1 MDFVVGIGQS
11 LQVDGEFVSWL
22 RVGDKSLNGNERNV
36 LLRNRG
42 GATPDLV
49 ETGYLANVD
58 RLEDSRGLGVIDID
72 HDGDL
77 DIVVQGVEKPSVLLV
92 NQGTPHNYLEV
103 RLKGIKNRSGVGARI
118 EARVGSRLLLREVS
132 GTGGFISGRS
142 LLSHFG
148 LGQATSVDELIV
160 YWPNGTRTTLQD
172 VPANQ
177 LLWVEEVPDA
187 ETDLPSTVTTTISSR
202 S

>member
-42 GATPDLV
+42 GETPDFV
-49 ETGYLANVD
+49 GAGYVAGVD
-58 RLEDSRGLGVIDID
+58 RLEDTRGLGVIDID
-72 HDGDL
+72 LDGDL

-92 NQGTPHNYLEV
+92 NQGTPNNYLEV
-103 RLKGIKNRSGVGARI
+103 RLKGVKNRSGVGARI
-118 EARVGSRLLLREVS
+118 EARVGSRLIMREVTS
-132 GTGGFISGRS
+132 TGGFISGRS
-142 LLSHFG
+142 LMSHFG
-148 LGQATSVDELIV
+148 LRDATRVDELIV
-160 YWPNGTRTTLQD
+160 YWPSGTRTTLHN

-177 LLWVEEVPDA
+177 LLWIEEVADGGAGQDPN
-187 ETDLPSTVTTTISSR
+187 S
-202 S
+202 

>member
-42 GATPDLV
+42 GRIPDLV
-49 ETGYLANVD
+49 ETGYVAGVD
-58 RLEDSRGLGVIDID
+58 RIEDSRGIGVIDID
-72 HDGDL
+72 QDGDL
-77 DIVVQGVEKPSVLLV
+77 DLVVQGVEKPSVLLV

-103 RLKGIKNRSGVGARI
+103 RLKGIRNRSGVGARI
-118 EARVGSRLLLREVS
+118 EARVGSKLLMREVS
-132 GTGGFISGRS
+132 STGGFISGRS

-148 LGQATSVDELIV
+148 LGTATIVDELIV
-160 YWPNGTRTTLQD
+160 YWPSGTRTTLQD

-177 LLWVEEVPDA
+177 LLWIEEMPDA
-187 ETDLPSTVTTTISSR
+187 ETQLAGQ
-202 S
+202 